1 MKKFIIILFTLLCV
15 VPLQASAIETG
26 DLHVTIDNL
35 GYELNTKTKEAHVV
49 SSGSSVPKGTTILV
63 IPEEVEYNG
72 MTYRVTALRD
82 IGDIFMSILSSKIK
96 SLYIPSSISY
106 IGNSAFQ
113 ETCSLEEI
121 HITDLAAWCKIDFHS
136 SPTWYARHLF
146 LNEEEITDLVI
157 PEGVKSISQDAFRRL
172 YIKSVTLPE
181 GLESIGDR
189 TFSQCDN
196 LTSITFPQSLKEIGY
211 CAFTDCHGLKS
222 VTFEGDVSSIGEHAF
237 SACHSLSTIFI
248 KGSIGELKNEQ
259 FSGLSQIQNVYCYAE
274 VPPVANATTFK
285 YSPIESATLHV
296 PQVAIESYKESP
308 GWEGFGNI
316 VKIEGNP
323 DGIEEVQEV
332 QGSSTSE
339 AAKPSAKVQGLYDL
353 QGRRLQKAPEKGL
366 YIQDGQIKMIK

>member
-1 MKKFIIILFTLLCV
+1 MKKLFFILFALLCV
-15 VPLQASAIETG
+15 VPLQIRAYVYG
-26 DLHVTIDNL
+26 DLRVIIDNL
-35 GYELNTKTKEAHVV
+35 GYELNTKTREAFVV
-49 SSGSSVPKGTTILV
+49 SGGSRVPPETTILV

-72 MTYRVTALRD
+72 MTYRVTALVD
-82 IGDIFMSILSSKIK
+82 TGGIFMFSKIK
-96 SLYIPSSISY
+96 SLYLPASINY
-106 IGNSAFQ
+106 FGNSAFT
-113 ETCSLEEI
+113 EACSLEEI
-121 HITDLAAWCKIDFHS
+121 HITDLEAWCKIDFRS

-248 KGSIGELKNEQ
+248 KGNIGELKNEQ

-274 VPPVANATTFK
+274 VPPVANATTFQ

-296 PQVAIESYKESP
+296 PQVAIENYQVSP

-323 DGIEEVQEV
+323 DGIETVHSSKSIV
-332 QGSSTSE
+332 HSLRQGI
-339 AAKPSAKVQGLYDL
+339 YDL
-353 QGRRLQKAPEKGL
+353 QGRRLMKAPEKGL
-366 YIQDGQIKMIK
+366 YIQDGKVVIK

>member
-1 MKKFIIILFTLLCV
+1 M
-15 VPLQASAIETG
+15 
-26 DLHVTIDNL
+26 
-35 GYELNTKTKEAHVV
+35 
-49 SSGSSVPKGTTILV
+49 
-63 IPEEVEYNG
+63 
-72 MTYRVTALRD
+72 D
-82 IGDIFMSILSSKIK
+82 IS
-96 SLYIPSSISY
+96 
-106 IGNSAFQ
+106 
-113 ETCSLEEI
+113 
-121 HITDLAAWCKIDFHS
+121 
-136 SPTWYARHLF
+136 
-146 LNEEEITDLVI
+146 
-157 PEGVKSISQDAFRRL
+157 
-172 YIKSVTLPE
+172 
-181 GLESIGDR
+181 
-189 TFSQCDN
+189 
-196 LTSITFPQSLKEIGY
+196 
-211 CAFTDCHGLKS
+211 HGLKS
-222 VTFEGDVSSIGEHAF
+222 VIFEGDVSSIGEHAF

-353 QGRRLQKAPEKGL
+353 QGRRLMKAPEKGL
-366 YIQDGQIKMIK
+366 YIQDGQIRMIK